1 MTAPESSSGSSKKLA
16 ADATVSRSDRPKC
29 VPVYFYE
36 PGRRLFHAWIAM
48 AHEPGTLARI
58 LNSLPVP
65 AINLFHLTASDGSH
79 DGLSIAHL
87 YAEAGV
93 EMTPQE
99 LGTLL
104 RKIPGVTDARVE
116 DGIDGLLIDTSYPL
130 RITRGPQALILD
142 RQQLVGMVDEVREKF
157 GSGGAVLLYDQGLS
171 LGRESWNEFL
181 KLVGRKFAVQH
192 LSYLGNWH
200 SARGLGR
207 MEVVEFNLER
217 GEARIR
223 VTDNFECVGHTT
235 PTPYSQLLR
244 GLIAGLLSA
253 LWESPVGCRET
264 HCLAV
269 GEAYYEF
276 EVERVAS
283 EPVNEILPG

>member
-16 ADATVSRSDRPKC
+16 ADATVSRSDKAKC

-58 LNSLPVP
+58 LAALPVP

-87 YAEAGV
+87 YAEAGSDI
-93 EMTPQE
+93 TPE
-99 LGTLL
+99 ALGSLL
-104 RKIPGVTDARVE
+104 RKIPGVTDAHVE
-116 DGIDGLLIDTSYPL
+116 GGIDGLLIDTSYPL
-130 RITRGPQALILD
+130 QITRGSQALVLD
-142 RQQLVGMVDEVREKF
+142 RQQLAGMVDEVREKF

-181 KLVGRKFAVQH
+181 KLVGRKFAVEH

-200 SARGLGR
+200 SARGMGR
-207 MEVVEFNLER
+207 MEVVDFDLER
-217 GEARIR
+217 VAAKIR
-223 VTDNFECVGHTT
+223 VADSFECVGHTT

-244 GLIAGLLSA
+244 GLIAGFLSA
-253 LWESPVGCRET
+253 LWESPVTCRET
-264 HCLAV
+264 RCVAM
-269 GEAYYEF
+269 GEPACEF
-276 EVERVAS
+276 EIERVAA